1 MQDEIK
7 REDEVT
13 ELTEKAPKTKK
24 RTSKNNIPTEEAK
37 DTADTATD
45 EEFAEMPTSFFSL
58 PSAFFSE
65 KKSEDDAMEGEED
78 ASDDDDVAA
87 LVNEALI
94 AIGKE
99 TSEEVTEEP
108 IPADE
113 NDEDSADDAEPKE
126 TKPIDDR
133 YVNVEHFSSL
143 HEMKFL
149 SDDED
154 EEPITPEEESE
165 DEENSVVT
173 DDNAV
178 DASEAADIDMSDL
191 PTQEEEYENLT
202 IFDDNEVE
210 EESSST
216 AHNTNTDEEGYDP
229 KKPRKVDG
237 RFDLI
242 ELFVF
247 TLAAI
252 MLITTFFFKHS
263 IVEGPSMESTLYD
276 GDHLI
281 ISDFLYEP
289 KQYDVVVV
297 HDVEA
302 YPAPVV
308 KRVIATEGQT
318 VTLIKTI
325 NQRVSSKD
333 NVYFSLEIL
342 VDGVPIDPSYAHYS
356 NSGFDPI
363 NIDITYE
370 NHTVVEMTKTSITYE
385 YVVPEG
391 EVYVLGD
398 HRNRS
403 QDSREFGSVKV
414 DAILGKVLFRIYPFS
429 DFGAIE

>member
-1 MQDEIK
+1 M
-7 REDEVT
+7 VT
-13 ELTEKAPKTKK
+13 VVEEPVAEENTEAVVSDDAPE
-24 RTSKNNIPTEEAK
+24 EEAK
-37 DTADTATD
+37 
-45 EEFAEMPTSFFSL
+45 
-58 PSAFFSE
+58 
-65 KKSEDDAMEGEED
+65 
-78 ASDDDDVAA
+78 V
-87 LVNEALI
+87 
-94 AIGKE
+94 
-99 TSEEVTEEP
+99 
-108 IPADE
+108 
-113 NDEDSADDAEPKE
+113 
-126 TKPIDDR
+126 DDR

-143 HEMKFL
+143 YEMKFL

-154 EEPITPEEESE
+154 DAPEVA
-165 DEENSVVT
+165 DEELTAEDDTVT
-173 DDNAV
+173 ADDELTEI
-178 DASEAADIDMSDL
+178 SEKTEIDMSDL
-191 PTQEEEYENLT
+191 PVQEEEYENLT
-202 IFDDNEVE
+202 IFSENEVE
-210 EESSST
+210 EENDSS
-216 AHNTNTDEEGYDP
+216 AHTQDPDEERYDP

-263 IVEGPSMESTLYD
+263 IVDGPSMESTLYD

-289 KQYDVVVV
+289 EQYDIVVV

-308 KRVIATEGQT
+308 KRIIATEGQT

-325 NQRVSSKD
+325 NQRVSSRD
-333 NVYFSLEIL
+333 TVYFSLEIL
-342 VDGVPIDPSYAHYS
+342 VDGVAIDPNYAYYS

-370 NHTVVEMTKTSITYE
+370 DHYIVDMTDKSITYE

-414 DAILGKVLFRIYPFS
+414 DAILGKVLFRIYPFE